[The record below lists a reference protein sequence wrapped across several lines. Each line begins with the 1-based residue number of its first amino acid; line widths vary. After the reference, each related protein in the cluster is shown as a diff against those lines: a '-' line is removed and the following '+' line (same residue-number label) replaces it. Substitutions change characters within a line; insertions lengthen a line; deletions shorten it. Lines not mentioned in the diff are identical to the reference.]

1 MLYVPCGSRVI
12 ALRMSGSPPSFTLA
26 WRGPDETGQ
35 PTVGSPI
42 VVAGA
47 VWDVDLDGRLFA
59 LDASSG
65 KLRFQAALGGKP
77 THFAGLSFGGGQ
89 IYTSTASGVSA
100 FQLVG
105 LD

>member
-1 MLYVPCGSRVI
+1 MAGDPQPGFS
-12 ALRMSGSPPSFTLA
+12 LA

-47 VWDVDLDGRLFA
+47 VWNVDFSGRVMVMDGATGTQRYTGQLP
-59 LDASSG
+59 G
-65 KLRFQAALGGKP
+65 TPG
-77 THFAGLSFGGGQ
+77 HFASLAYGGGQ
-89 IYTSTASGVSA
+89 VYAATPGGVAA

-105 LD
+105 LTQGG